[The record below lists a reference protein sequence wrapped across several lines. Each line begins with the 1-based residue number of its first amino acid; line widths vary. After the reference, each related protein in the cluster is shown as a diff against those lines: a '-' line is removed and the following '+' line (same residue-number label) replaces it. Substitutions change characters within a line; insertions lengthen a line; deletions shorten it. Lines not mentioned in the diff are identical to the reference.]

1 MNLAPRNKTG
11 FVLSRHC
18 ATLVCFLSLVYSP
31 AALALPH
38 LDRNRTAGATVRGTV
53 GTSNNIVPPDTKV
66 FVLDSATNRMVLRK
80 IVSDDGRYRIDE
92 LPPGKY
98 IFKAVAG
105 KTYRADEK
113 RKQISE
119 GEDNVINFFL
129 EWSTSRAVI
138 EGHITDEYGQ
148 VLVNTK
154 VYLTL
159 PDCKECVVAEAL
171 TDGQGKYEISDVA
184 TLQTYQMAV
193 GRKLAN
199 SDTAAEDVI
208 VAVDTVYVRQEQSRI
223 SLLLQLDDK
232 SGLVATVDQRRDPL
246 GAIPNIPLATS
257 NTPPATAATSE
268 PTVTA
273 SEQDIFNRGRALF
286 AKGRYEQ
293 AATVFRDFLKGH
305 PDSFIA
311 DLMLLWLGRS
321 YIELGKYQEADQVA
335 KRLRTIK
342 DTPFVDIYESELTAA
357 KRDIGQAA
365 SAATGELINPAARP
379 TPTPARTAAAST
391 PATSITESSG
401 TQSTSS
407 RPKSARASEAGDSS
421 KRQGGKGRRSAASQP
436 AGRVASAPS
445 PSPSTAASTGVR
457 NPSGVSSSSPPEP
470 SYTRPRVV
478 SSEQPTP
485 AATSTSAAVNTQA
498 SPGEGQSGFSITV
511 TQVPDLQLA
520 LRRTA
525 LAAQPG
531 QVIQLPLVITNSG
544 NKEDQFRLETDLPAE
559 YQPSFSQSGNDTSM
573 PVFVTP
579 TMQRGAS
586 IEVTL
591 NARVPE
597 SAPDNQQQR
606 FLVRAASQSDALVT
620 KVSDASLTVVAAAL
634 AAASNA
640 LQENVQPGETFTQ
653 RISVRNQGSATAR
666 QTRAD
671 FVFNPDFELVSAS
684 PAPISYDRPSRTAI
698 WSLGDL
704 ESRDNREITVT
715 LRAVSEALAGANKPV
730 GRGTMRTQS
739 LFIPSNFDGPAISV
753 GRVAGARVD
762 AVSKGLTATPGDT
775 IYIPFMVRN
784 PSNYSE
790 SFELRIVAPGAPQ
803 ATVYADTNGDGRHQD
818 AEPAVTQTAALDP
831 RGGQYPVL
839 LGVQIPRTP
848 ADRTQFAYNLVTRAM
863 NAGGRIAGEDSTV
876 LTVATPR
883 VRVRAEL
890 PNTEVK
896 PGDTI
901 FYRLVLVNDGGGLAR
916 GLNLTEVL
924 PDALEFIS
932 SSPELTMQDLG
943 GGNRGLV
950 WRVAELAPGD
960 TQVLQ
965 VTVRPK
971 QGIPAN
977 AVITPRHTLTYQ
989 DLNANNY
996 IFQ

>member
-1 MNLAPRNKTG
+1 LITRNRFG
-11 FVLSRHC
+11 
-18 ATLVCFLSLVYSP
+18 A
-31 AALALPH
+31 AALAAAL
-38 LDRNRTAGATVRGTV
+38 
-53 GTSNNIVPPDTKV
+53 V
-66 FVLDSATNRMVLRK
+66 FAPLM
-80 IVSDDGRYRIDE
+80 
-92 LPPGKY
+92 
-98 IFKAVAG
+98 
-105 KTYRADEK
+105 
-113 RKQISE
+113 
-119 GEDNVINFFL
+119 
-129 EWSTSRAVI
+129 
-138 EGHITDEYGQ
+138 
-148 VLVNTK
+148 
-154 VYLTL
+154 
-159 PDCKECVVAEAL
+159 
-171 TDGQGKYEISDVA
+171 
-184 TLQTYQMAV
+184 
-193 GRKLAN
+193 
-199 SDTAAEDVI
+199 TAAP
-208 VAVDTVYVRQEQSRI
+208 AAAARAR
-223 SLLLQLDDK
+223 
-232 SGLVATVDQRRDPL
+232 A
-246 GAIPNIPLATS
+246 
-257 NTPPATAATSE
+257 ATAQDDAPSQ
-268 PTVTA
+268 A
-273 SEQDIFNRGRALF
+273 EQDIFNRGRALF
-286 AKGRYEQ
+286 AKGQYEQ

-321 YIELGKYQEADQVA
+321 YIEMGKFPEADQVA
-335 KRLRTIK
+335 QRLRTIK

-357 KRDIGQAA
+357 KRDRPATAAA
-365 SAATGELINPAARP
+365 SPTPRAQATPTETAAVRP
-379 TPTPARTAAAST
+379 TPTPTPTRRVPALVRPAPTPTPTPTQVASNNTTATPGLSVRGEGDAERPRTASTRPRRNNHNRPANAIATTPNVNTTSVPTATPTPRPTPARTQPTETATNVVRPAATPAST
-391 PATSITESSG
+391 PAP
-401 TQSTSS
+401 
-407 RPKSARASEAGDSS
+407 RPVET
-421 KRQGGKGRRSAASQP
+421 P
-436 AGRVASAPS
+436 
-445 PSPSTAASTGVR
+445 T
-457 NPSGVSSSSPPEP
+457 
-470 SYTRPRVV
+470 VV
-478 SSEQPTP
+478 NN
-485 AATSTSAAVNTQA
+485 VQA

-579 TMQRGAS
+579 TMTRGS
-586 IEVTL
+586 TIEVTL

-597 SAPDNQQQR
+597 NAPDNQQQR
-606 FLVRAASQSDALVT
+606 FLIRAASQADATVT

-653 RISVRNQGSATAR
+653 RISVRNAGSATAR

-671 FVFNPDFELVSAS
+671 FVFNPDFELVNAT

-715 LRAVSEALAGANKPV
+715 LRAVAEALAGSNKPV

-775 IYIPFMVRN
+775 IYVPFMVRN

-803 ATVYADTNGDGRHQD
+803 ATVFADTNGDGRHQD
-818 AEPAVTQTAALDP
+818 SEPAVTQTAALDP

-839 LGVQIPRTP
+839 LGVQIPRST

-863 NAGGRIAGEDSTV
+863 GAGGRIASEDSTV

-901 FYRLVLVNDGGGLAR
+901 FYRLVLVNDGGGLAK
-916 GLNLTEVL
+916 GLNVTELL
-924 PDALEFIS
+924 PDALEFVS
-932 SSPELTMQDLG
+932 SSPELTLQDVG
-943 GGNRGLV
+943 GGRGLI

-965 VTVRPK
+965 VTVRLRPNL
-971 QGIPAN
+971 PAD

-989 DLNANNY
+989 DSNANAY
-996 IFQ
+996 RGQ

>member
-1 MNLAPRNKTG
+1 MITRNSFG
-11 FVLSRHC
+11 
-18 ATLVCFLSLVYSP
+18 A
-31 AALALPH
+31 AALAAALVFAPI
-38 LDRNRTAGATVRGTV
+38 
-53 GTSNNIVPPDTKV
+53 TS
-66 FVLDSATNRMVLRK
+66 A
-80 IVSDDGRYRIDE
+80 
-92 LPPGKY
+92 
-98 IFKAVAG
+98 AA
-105 KTYRADEK
+105 RA
-113 RKQISE
+113 
-119 GEDNVINFFL
+119 
-129 EWSTSRAVI
+129 
-138 EGHITDEYGQ
+138 
-148 VLVNTK
+148 
-154 VYLTL
+154 
-159 PDCKECVVAEAL
+159 
-171 TDGQGKYEISDVA
+171 
-184 TLQTYQMAV
+184 
-193 GRKLAN
+193 
-199 SDTAAEDVI
+199 
-208 VAVDTVYVRQEQSRI
+208 
-223 SLLLQLDDK
+223 
-232 SGLVATVDQRRDPL
+232 
-246 GAIPNIPLATS
+246 
-257 NTPPATAATSE
+257 AATRAAAVQDDAPSQ
-268 PTVTA
+268 A
-273 SEQDIFNRGRALF
+273 EQDIFNRGRALF
-286 AKGRYEQ
+286 AKGQYEQ

-305 PDSFIA
+305 PESFIA

-321 YIELGKYQEADQVA
+321 YIELGRYEDADQVA
-335 KRLRTIK
+335 QRLRTIK

-357 KRDIGQAA
+357 KRDRPA
-365 SAATGELINPAARP
+365 SAVAAATPRATPVETAVVRP
-379 TPTPARTAAAST
+379 TPTPTPRRVPPLVRPAPTPTPTQVASANTSNTTPALSVRGEGDAQRPRTTQRQRRSRREPANASSLNANASAAATPTPTPRPAST
-391 PATSITESSG
+391 PRNETASNV
-401 TQSTSS
+401 S
-407 RPKSARASEAGDSS
+407 RPTT
-421 KRQGGKGRRSAASQP
+421 
-436 AGRVASAPS
+436 VATP
-445 PSPSTAASTGVR
+445 V
-457 NPSGVSSSSPPEP
+457 
-470 SYTRPRVV
+470 
-478 SSEQPTP
+478 PTP
-485 AATSTSAAVNTQA
+485 APTPAPRAVAVETPTPVVNSAQA

-559 YQPSFSQSGNDTSM
+559 YQPSFSQSGNDVGL

-606 FLVRAASQSDALVT
+606 FLVRAASQADATVT
-620 KVSDASLTVVAAAL
+620 KVNDASLTVVAAAL

-640 LQENVQPGETFTQ
+640 LQENVQPGDTFTQ
-653 RISVRNQGSATAR
+653 RISVRNAGSATAR

-671 FVFNPDFELVSAS
+671 FVFNPDFELVNAS

-715 LRAVSEALAGANKPV
+715 LRAVAEALAGPNKPV

-739 LFIPSNFDGPAISV
+739 LFIPSNFEGPAINV

-818 AEPAVTQTAALDP
+818 AEPAVTQTASLDP

-839 LGVQIPRTP
+839 LGVQIPRTT

-863 NAGGRIAGEDSTV
+863 NAGGRVAGEDSTV

-916 GLNLTEVL
+916 SLNLTEVL
-924 PDALEFIS
+924 PDALEFVS
-932 SSPELTMQDLG
+932 SSPELQMQDLG
-943 GGNRGLV
+943 GGSRGLV

-965 VTVRPK
+965 VTVRLR

-989 DLNANNY
+989 DSNSNAY
-996 IFQ
+996 RGQ

>member
-1 MNLAPRNKTG
+1 LITCNRFGA
-11 FVLSRHC
+11 
-18 ATLVCFLSLVYSP
+18 
-31 AALALPH
+31 AALAAAL
-38 LDRNRTAGATVRGTV
+38 
-53 GTSNNIVPPDTKV
+53 V
-66 FVLDSATNRMVLRK
+66 FAPLMSAA
-80 IVSDDGRYRIDE
+80 
-92 LPPGKY
+92 P
-98 IFKAVAG
+98 
-105 KTYRADEK
+105 
-113 RKQISE
+113 
-119 GEDNVINFFL
+119 
-129 EWSTSRAVI
+129 
-138 EGHITDEYGQ
+138 
-148 VLVNTK
+148 
-154 VYLTL
+154 
-159 PDCKECVVAEAL
+159 
-171 TDGQGKYEISDVA
+171 
-184 TLQTYQMAV
+184 
-193 GRKLAN
+193 
-199 SDTAAEDVI
+199 TAAAPRA
-208 VAVDTVYVRQEQSRI
+208 AVQ
-223 SLLLQLDDK
+223 DDAP
-232 SGLVATVDQRRDPL
+232 SQA
-246 GAIPNIPLATS
+246 
-257 NTPPATAATSE
+257 
-268 PTVTA
+268 
-273 SEQDIFNRGRALF
+273 EQDIFNRGRALF
-286 AKGRYEQ
+286 AKGQYEQ

-321 YIELGKYQEADQVA
+321 YIEMGKFPEADQVA
-335 KRLRTIK
+335 QRLRTIK

-357 KRDIGQAA
+357 KRDRPATAAAA
-365 SAATGELINPAARP
+365 SPTPRTQATPVETAAARP
-379 TPTPARTAAAST
+379 TPTPTRRVPALVRPAPTPTPTPTQVASNDITATPGLSVRGEGDAERPRTASTRPRRNNRNRPANSIATTPNANTTSVPTATPTPRPTPARTQPTETATNVVRPAATPAST
-391 PATSITESSG
+391 PAP
-401 TQSTSS
+401 
-407 RPKSARASEAGDSS
+407 RPVET
-421 KRQGGKGRRSAASQP
+421 P
-436 AGRVASAPS
+436 
-445 PSPSTAASTGVR
+445 T
-457 NPSGVSSSSPPEP
+457 
-470 SYTRPRVV
+470 VV
-478 SSEQPTP
+478 NN
-485 AATSTSAAVNTQA
+485 VQA

-579 TMQRGAS
+579 TMTRGS
-586 IEVTL
+586 TIEVTL

-597 SAPDNQQQR
+597 NAPDNQQQR
-606 FLVRAASQSDALVT
+606 FLIRAASQADATVT

-653 RISVRNQGSATAR
+653 RISVRNAGSATAR

-671 FVFNPDFELVSAS
+671 FVFNPDFELVNAT

-715 LRAVSEALAGANKPV
+715 LRAVAEALAGSNKPV

-775 IYIPFMVRN
+775 IYVPFMVRN

-803 ATVYADTNGDGRHQD
+803 ATVFADTNGDGRHQES
-818 AEPAVTQTAALDP
+818 EPAVTQTAALDP

-839 LGVQIPRTP
+839 LGVQIPRST

-863 NAGGRIAGEDSTV
+863 GAGGRIASEDSTV

-901 FYRLVLVNDGGGLAR
+901 FYRLVLVNDGGGLAK
-916 GLNLTEVL
+916 GLNVTELL
-924 PDALEFIS
+924 PDALEFVS
-932 SSPELTMQDLG
+932 SSPELTLQDVG
-943 GGNRGLV
+943 GGRGLI

-965 VTVRPK
+965 VTVRLR
-971 QGIPAN
+971 QNLPAD
-977 AVITPRHTLTYQ
+977 AVITPRHTLNYQ
-989 DLNANNY
+989 DSNANAY
-996 IFQ
+996 RGQ

>member
-1 MNLAPRNKTG
+1 MITRNSFG
-11 FVLSRHC
+11 
-18 ATLVCFLSLVYSP
+18 A
-31 AALALPH
+31 AALAAALVFAP
-38 LDRNRTAGATVRGTV
+38 L
-53 GTSNNIVPPDTKV
+53 TS
-66 FVLDSATNRMVLRK
+66 A
-80 IVSDDGRYRIDE
+80 
-92 LPPGKY
+92 
-98 IFKAVAG
+98 AA
-105 KTYRADEK
+105 RAAAP
-113 RKQISE
+113 
-119 GEDNVINFFL
+119 
-129 EWSTSRAVI
+129 RA
-138 EGHITDEYGQ
+138 
-148 VLVNTK
+148 
-154 VYLTL
+154 
-159 PDCKECVVAEAL
+159 
-171 TDGQGKYEISDVA
+171 S
-184 TLQTYQMAV
+184 
-193 GRKLAN
+193 
-199 SDTAAEDVI
+199 
-208 VAVDTVYVRQEQSRI
+208 VRQ
-223 SLLLQLDDK
+223 DDAP
-232 SGLVATVDQRRDPL
+232 SQA
-246 GAIPNIPLATS
+246 
-257 NTPPATAATSE
+257 
-268 PTVTA
+268 
-273 SEQDIFNRGRALF
+273 EQDIFNRGRALF
-286 AKGRYEQ
+286 AKGQYEQ

-321 YIELGKYQEADQVA
+321 YIELGRYDDADQVA
-335 KRLRTIK
+335 QRLRTIK

-357 KRDIGQAA
+357 RRDRPATA
-365 SAATGELINPAARP
+365 AATATPRATPTETAVVRP
-379 TPTPARTAAAST
+379 TPTPT
-391 PATSITESSG
+391 PTRRVPPLVRPAPTPTP
-401 TQSTSS
+401 TQ
-407 RPKSARASEAGDSS
+407 
-421 KRQGGKGRRSAASQP
+421 
-436 AGRVASAPS
+436 VASANT
-445 PSPSTAASTGVR
+445 STTTPGLSVR
-457 NPSGVSSSSPPEP
+457 GEGDAQRPRTTSQRPRRNSRREPANSSSLNANTSAVP
-470 SYTRPRVV
+470 TATPRATPTPRTETASNVTPA
-478 SSEQPTP
+478 PTP
-485 AATSTSAAVNTQA
+485 APRAVEAPTPVVNSVQA

-531 QVIQLPLVITNSG
+531 QQIQLPLVITNAG

-606 FLVRAASQSDALVT
+606 FLVRAASQADATVT
-620 KVSDASLTVVAAAL
+620 RVSDASLTVVAAAL

-640 LQENVQPGETFTQ
+640 LQENVQPGDTFTQ
-653 RISVRNQGSATAR
+653 RISVRNAGSATAR

-671 FVFNPDFELVSAS
+671 FVFNPDFELVNAT

-803 ATVYADTNGDGRHQD
+803 ATVFADTNGDGRHQD
-818 AEPAVTQTAALDP
+818 SEQAVTQTAALDP

-839 LGVQIPRTP
+839 LGVQIPRSTP
-848 ADRTQFAYNLVTRAM
+848 DRTQFAYNLVTRAM
-863 NAGGRIAGEDSTV
+863 SAGGRVAGEDSTV

-916 GLNLTEVL
+916 SLNLTEVL
-924 PDALEFIS
+924 PDALDFIS
-932 SSPELTMQDLG
+932 SSPELTLQDLG
-943 GGNRGLV
+943 GGSHGLV

-965 VTVRPK
+965 VTVRLK
-971 QGIPAN
+971 TGIPAN

-989 DLNANNY
+989 DSNSNAY
-996 IFQ
+996 RGQ

>member
-1 MNLAPRNKTG
+1 QA
-11 FVLSRHC
+11 
-18 ATLVCFLSLVYSP
+18 
-31 AALALPH
+31 
-38 LDRNRTAGATVRGTV
+38 
-53 GTSNNIVPPDTKV
+53 
-66 FVLDSATNRMVLRK
+66 
-80 IVSDDGRYRIDE
+80 
-92 LPPGKY
+92 
-98 IFKAVAG
+98 
-105 KTYRADEK
+105 
-113 RKQISE
+113 
-119 GEDNVINFFL
+119 
-129 EWSTSRAVI
+129 
-138 EGHITDEYGQ
+138 
-148 VLVNTK
+148 
-154 VYLTL
+154 
-159 PDCKECVVAEAL
+159 
-171 TDGQGKYEISDVA
+171 
-184 TLQTYQMAV
+184 
-193 GRKLAN
+193 
-199 SDTAAEDVI
+199 
-208 VAVDTVYVRQEQSRI
+208 
-223 SLLLQLDDK
+223 
-232 SGLVATVDQRRDPL
+232 
-246 GAIPNIPLATS
+246 
-257 NTPPATAATSE
+257 
-268 PTVTA
+268 
-273 SEQDIFNRGRALF
+273 EQDIFNRGRALF
-286 AKGRYEQ
+286 AKGQYEQ

-305 PDSFIA
+305 PESFIA

-321 YIELGKYQEADQVA
+321 YIELGKYDDADQVA
-335 KRLRTIK
+335 QRLRTIK

-357 KRDIGQAA
+357 KRDRPA
-365 SAATGELINPAARP
+365 SAVAATTPTPRVTSTPTETAVVRP
-379 TPTPARTAAAST
+379 TPTPTPTRRVPALVRPAPT
-391 PATSITESSG
+391 PAP
-401 TQSTSS
+401 TQ
-407 RPKSARASEAGDSS
+407 
-421 KRQGGKGRRSAASQP
+421 
-436 AGRVASAPS
+436 VASANT
-445 PSPSTAASTGVR
+445 STTTPGLSVR
-457 NPSGVSSSSPPEP
+457 GGGDAE
-470 SYTRPRVV
+470 RPRTAQGRPRRNSRREPANGSALNANTSSVPAVTPTPRPTSTPRTERAESATNVV
-478 SSEQPTP
+478 RPVATPAPTP
-485 AATSTSAAVNTQA
+485 APRAVETPTPVVNNAQA
-498 SPGEGQSGFSITV
+498 SSGEGQSGFSITV

-531 QVIQLPLVITNSG
+531 QVIQLPLVITNAG

-606 FLVRAASQSDALVT
+606 FLVRAASQADATVT
-620 KVSDASLTVVAAAL
+620 RVSDASLTVVAAAL

-640 LQENVQPGETFTQ
+640 LQENVQPGDTFTQ
-653 RISVRNQGSATAR
+653 RISVRNAGSATAR

-671 FVFNPDFELVSAS
+671 FVFNPDFELVNAS

-715 LRAVSEALAGANKPV
+715 LRAVAEALAGSNKPV

-775 IYIPFMVRN
+775 IYVPFMVRN

-803 ATVYADTNGDGRHQD
+803 ATVFADTNGDGRHQD
-818 AEPAVTQTAALDP
+818 SEPAVTQTAALDP

-839 LGVQIPRTP
+839 LGVQIPRTTP
-848 ADRTQFAYNLVTRAM
+848 DRTQFAYNLVTRAM
-863 NAGGRIAGEDSTV
+863 SAGGRVAGEDSTV

-916 GLNLTEVL
+916 SLNLTEVL

-932 SSPELTMQDLG
+932 SSPELTLQDLG
-943 GGNRGLV
+943 SGSHGLV

-965 VTVRPK
+965 VTVRLK
-971 QGIPAN
+971 TGIPAN

-989 DLNANNY
+989 DSNSNAY
-996 IFQ
+996 RGQ

>member
-1 MNLAPRNKTG
+1 LITRNSFG
-11 FVLSRHC
+11 
-18 ATLVCFLSLVYSP
+18 A
-31 AALALPH
+31 AALAAAL
-38 LDRNRTAGATVRGTV
+38 
-53 GTSNNIVPPDTKV
+53 V
-66 FVLDSATNRMVLRK
+66 FAPLMSAAAN
-80 IVSDDGRYRIDE
+80 VS
-92 LPPGKY
+92 
-98 IFKAVAG
+98 
-105 KTYRADEK
+105 
-113 RKQISE
+113 
-119 GEDNVINFFL
+119 
-129 EWSTSRAVI
+129 
-138 EGHITDEYGQ
+138 
-148 VLVNTK
+148 
-154 VYLTL
+154 
-159 PDCKECVVAEAL
+159 
-171 TDGQGKYEISDVA
+171 
-184 TLQTYQMAV
+184 
-193 GRKLAN
+193 
-199 SDTAAEDVI
+199 
-208 VAVDTVYVRQEQSRI
+208 
-223 SLLLQLDDK
+223 
-232 SGLVATVDQRRDPL
+232 
-246 GAIPNIPLATS
+246 
-257 NTPPATAATSE
+257 AATRAAAQDDAPSQ
-268 PTVTA
+268 A
-273 SEQDIFNRGRALF
+273 EQDIFNRGRALF
-286 AKGRYEQ
+286 AKGQYEQ

-321 YIELGKYQEADQVA
+321 YIEMGKFQDADQVA
-335 KRLRTIK
+335 QRLRTIK

-357 KRDIGQAA
+357 KRDRPA
-365 SAATGELINPAARP
+365 SAVASASPTPRATSTPIEVASASPSP
-379 TPTPARTAAAST
+379 TPTPTRRVPALVRPAPTPRATPTPTPTQVASNNTASTTPGLAVRGGGDAERPRTTARPRRNSRRDPAANNVTTPNANTAAVVPTATPTPRPTPRAETATNVVRPVATPVTT
-391 PATSITESSG
+391 PAP
-401 TQSTSS
+401 
-407 RPKSARASEAGDSS
+407 RPVE
-421 KRQGGKGRRSAASQP
+421 
-436 AGRVASAPS
+436 
-445 PSPSTAASTGVR
+445 
-457 NPSGVSSSSPPEP
+457 
-470 SYTRPRVV
+470 
-478 SSEQPTP
+478 TP
-485 AATSTSAAVNTQA
+485 APTVNSIQA

-531 QVIQLPLVITNSG
+531 QQIQLPLVITNSG

-579 TMQRGAS
+579 TMQRGS
-586 IEVTL
+586 TLEVVL

-606 FLVRAASQSDALVT
+606 FLVRAASQADATVT

-653 RISVRNQGSATAR
+653 RISVRNAGSATAR

-671 FVFNPDFELVSAS
+671 FVFNPDFELVNAS

-775 IYIPFMVRN
+775 IYVPFMVRN

-790 SFELRIVAPGAPQ
+790 SFELRVVAPGAPQ
-803 ATVYADTNGDGRHQD
+803 ATVFADTNGDGRHQES
-818 AEPAVTQTAALDP
+818 EPAVTQTAALDP

-839 LGVQIPRTP
+839 LGVQIPRST

-883 VRVRAEL
+883 VRVRAEV

-896 PGDTI
+896 PGDSI
-901 FYRLVLVNDGGGLAR
+901 FYRLVLVNDGGGLAK
-916 GLNLTEVL
+916 GLVVTELL

-932 SSPELTMQDLG
+932 SSPELTLQDVG
-943 GGNRGLV
+943 GGRGLV

-965 VTVRPK
+965 VTVRLR
-971 QGIPAN
+971 QNLPAD

-989 DLNANNY
+989 DSNANAY
-996 IFQ
+996 RGQ

>member
-1 MNLAPRNKTG
+1 LITRNSFG
-11 FVLSRHC
+11 
-18 ATLVCFLSLVYSP
+18 A
-31 AALALPH
+31 AALAAAL
-38 LDRNRTAGATVRGTV
+38 
-53 GTSNNIVPPDTKV
+53 V
-66 FVLDSATNRMVLRK
+66 FAPFMSA
-80 IVSDDGRYRIDE
+80 
-92 LPPGKY
+92 
-98 IFKAVAG
+98 A
-105 KTYRADEK
+105 
-113 RKQISE
+113 
-119 GEDNVINFFL
+119 
-129 EWSTSRAVI
+129 
-138 EGHITDEYGQ
+138 
-148 VLVNTK
+148 
-154 VYLTL
+154 
-159 PDCKECVVAEAL
+159 
-171 TDGQGKYEISDVA
+171 
-184 TLQTYQMAV
+184 
-193 GRKLAN
+193 
-199 SDTAAEDVI
+199 
-208 VAVDTVYVRQEQSRI
+208 
-223 SLLLQLDDK
+223 
-232 SGLVATVDQRRDPL
+232 
-246 GAIPNIPLATS
+246 
-257 NTPPATAATSE
+257 ATAAPRAVVQDDAPSQ
-268 PTVTA
+268 A
-273 SEQDIFNRGRALF
+273 EQDIFNRGRALF
-286 AKGRYEQ
+286 AKGQYEQ

-321 YIELGKYQEADQVA
+321 YIELGKFQDADQVA
-335 KRLRTIK
+335 QRLRTIK

-357 KRDIGQAA
+357 KRDRPAAVATASPTPRATPTQTEVA
-365 SAATGELINPAARP
+365 SATPSPTPTRRVPSLVRPAPTPRATPTPTPTQVASNNTTSTTPGLAVRGGGDAERP
-379 TPTPARTAAAST
+379 RTASGRPRRNSRRETASNNATTTNANTTIVPTVTPTPRPTPARTQPVETATNVVRPTATPIATPLPRPAET
-391 PATSITESSG
+391 PA
-401 TQSTSS
+401 
-407 RPKSARASEAGDSS
+407 P
-421 KRQGGKGRRSAASQP
+421 
-436 AGRVASAPS
+436 
-445 PSPSTAASTGVR
+445 
-457 NPSGVSSSSPPEP
+457 
-470 SYTRPRVV
+470 
-478 SSEQPTP
+478 
-485 AATSTSAAVNTQA
+485 AVNNVQA

-579 TMQRGAS
+579 TMQRGATL
-586 IEVTL
+586 EVVL

-606 FLVRAASQSDALVT
+606 FLVRAASQADATVT
-620 KVSDASLTVVAAAL
+620 RVSDASLTVVAAAL

-653 RISVRNQGSATAR
+653 RISVRNAGSATAR

-775 IYIPFMVRN
+775 IYVPFMVRN

-790 SFELRIVAPGAPQ
+790 SFELRVVAPGAPQ
-803 ATVYADTNGDGRHQD
+803 ATVFADTNGDGRHQES
-818 AEPAVTQTAALDP
+818 EPAVTQTAALDP

-839 LGVQIPRTP
+839 LGVQIPRST

-883 VRVRAEL
+883 VRVRAEV

-896 PGDTI
+896 PGDSI
-901 FYRLVLVNDGGGLAR
+901 FYRLVLVNDGGGLAK
-916 GLNLTEVL
+916 GLIVTELL

-932 SSPELTMQDLG
+932 SSPELTLQDVG
-943 GGNRGLV
+943 GGRGLV

-965 VTVRPK
+965 VTVRLR
-971 QGIPAN
+971 QNLAAD

-989 DLNANNY
+989 DSNANAY
-996 IFQ
+996 RGQ